1 MNKKAGDADKKRKRD
16 HRKTASRWDEKKEQ
30 TKSDILAAA
39 LELFRAKGV
48 ENTTAKEIA
57 TKAGIA
63 EGTFFNYFP
72 TKEDLALYYFQKG
85 IDDLIHWYDRQE
97 SLKQAPIEEKLFAI
111 INRQLEQLEPYEN
124 FIGSVFFRS
133 LEPRSK
139 LNALSFES
147 QENRVRYLR
156 FIDGLLKEAV
166 EREEIPD
173 VGRLGAYGVG
183 LYYMGI
189 VTFWLH
195 DTSRGKQK
203 TLALLDRSLVV
214 ATRFLRKGGWEWE

>member
-1 MNKKAGDADKKRKRD
+1 MRKRVSKAR
-16 HRKTASRWDEKKEQ
+16 HKTTRASKKSPSRRKEKKEH
-30 TKSDILAAA
+30 TKAEILGAA
-39 LELFRAKGV
+39 LELFRTKGV
-48 ENTTAKEIA
+48 EYTTAKEIA

-72 TKEDLALYYFQKG
+72 TKEDLALYFFEKG
-85 IDDLIHWYDRQE
+85 IDDLIRWYDGQQ

-111 INRQLEQLEPYEN
+111 INRQLEQLEPYEA

-133 LEPRSK
+133 LQPRSK
-139 LNALSFES
+139 LNASSFAS

-156 FIDGLLKEAV
+156 FIDGLLQEAV
-166 EREEIPD
+166 KRREIPD
-173 VGRLGAYGVG
+173 VGRLGSYGVG

-189 VTFWLH
+189 VTFWLY
-195 DTSRGKQK
+195 DTSKDKQK

-214 ATRFLRKGGWEWE
+214 ATRFLRKGGWEWR